1 MPEFLIE
8 AIIQW
13 KCTLMPARIVPF
25 ALYFVF
31 IGLDEG
37 LHYLVSAGLIVLP
50 LNTFL
55 LLYPLKILTI
65 GVALWYFRH
74 DYTELQWSDWFQWP
88 YTIFSIALGV
98 VVFLLWIKM
107 TWPFAIFGTV
117 QGYDPTSIQQ
127 DSARIAVI
135 ASRLFGASI
144 VVPIME
150 ELFWRSFM
158 VRYIIKPEFEKVPV
172 GVFTITSFVISAIL
186 FGMEHNL
193 WLAGIMA
200 GVVYN
205 FVLYKTKSIAQCI
218 LAHAVTNGSLGVY
231 VLSTQSWYFW

>member
-1 MPEFLIE
+1 
-8 AIIQW
+8 
-13 KCTLMPARIVPF
+13 MPARIIPF
-25 ALYFVF
+25 ALYFAF

-37 LHYLVSAGLIVLP
+37 LRYLVSVGLISLP
-50 LNTFL
+50 SYTFL
-55 LLYPLKILTI
+55 LLYPLKISTVI
-65 GVALWYFRH
+65 AALWYFH
-74 DYTELQWSDWFQWP
+74 TDYTELHWPDLSQWQH
-88 YTIFSIALGV
+88 TLFSIVSGIA
-98 VVFLLWIKM
+98 VFLLWIKM
-107 TWPFAIFGTV
+107 TWPFAVFGTV

-127 DSARIAVI
+127 GSARIAVI

-150 ELFWRSFM
+150 ELFWRSFI
-158 VRYIIKPEFEKVPV
+158 VRYIIKPEFEKVQI
-172 GVFTITSFVISAIL
+172 GIFTITSFVISAIL

-205 FVLYKTKSIAQCI
+205 FVLYKTKSITQCI

>member
-1 MPEFLIE
+1 
-8 AIIQW
+8 
-13 KCTLMPARIVPF
+13 MPARIIPF

-37 LHYLVSAGLIVLP
+37 LHYLVSAGLIALP
-50 LNTFL
+50 SGTFL
-55 LLYPLKILTI
+55 LLYPVKISTVI
-65 GVALWYFRH
+65 AALWYFRTA
-74 DYTELQWSDWFQWP
+74 YTELHWLDLSQWQH
-88 YTIFSIALGV
+88 TLFSTVLGI
-98 VVFLLWIKM
+98 VVFVLWIKM

-127 DSARIAVI
+127 GSARIAVI

-150 ELFWRSFM
+150 ELFWRSFI
-158 VRYIIKPEFEKVPV
+158 VRYIIKPDFEKVPV
-172 GVFTITSFVISAIL
+172 GIFTIASFVISAIL

-231 VLSTQSWYFW
+231 VLTTQSWYFW